1 MERKNNMNE
10 AFSAVQN
17 NPLLLGLVIA
27 WSVLWK
33 GIALW
38 HAARNNQLAWYVF
51 LIIVNTAGILEI
63 VYLLFFR
70 KRKTGFGF

>member
-1 MERKNNMNE
+1 MNE